1 MADTGREIVPW
12 RPFEVME
19 RVEDEA
25 VIQELRG
32 EVIETLVYEFTDRD
46 SHRVVGLSKA
56 GVDRVASEMAM
67 KGEVLREL
75 DFELIPDSD
84 SVTAVVKAGR
94 FAVSQDGR
102 EILLETVFGT
112 KRQPRKREIYVRGKD
127 GKPIIKDGQPLR
139 RLEDD
144 PFVVEVAMVKAARNA
159 KRRLMPESLITKVID
174 MARKEGK
181 VRKLGLPDEPTAPRS
196 AAHPAAPKPG
206 TKGSAT
212 ESDISQ
218 EDFILEAKGKGY
230 SNWREIL
237 DALGVRSTK
246 EVREMTFRQALE
258 RLPGK
263 TKPEPEEAA
272 EVPDEDIPASDEPQA
287 ETVPAEADLDF

>member
-1 MADTGREIVPW
+1 MTDRQIVPW
-12 RPFEVME
+12 EPFSIME

-32 EVIETLVYEFTDRD
+32 EVVDSLVYEFSDRD
-46 SHRVVGLSKA
+46 SRRVVGLSKA

-75 DFELIPDSD
+75 DFELITDSD

-127 GKPIIKDGQPLR
+127 GKTIIKDGQPLK
-139 RLEDD
+139 RLEED

-181 VRKLGLPDEPTAPRS
+181 VRRLAPEEAGPRPAQP
-196 AAHPAAPKPG
+196 AAAAPKQEARPA
-206 TKGSAT
+206 AT
-212 ESDISQ
+212 ATDISQ
-218 EDFILEAKGKGY
+218 EDFMLQARARGY
-230 SNWREIL
+230 GSWREIL
-237 DALGVRSTK
+237 ETLGVKSTR
-246 EVREMTFRQALE
+246 EVREMGYGKALE
-258 RLPGK
+258 HLPNRSR
-263 TKPEPEEAA
+263 PEPVTEE
-272 EVPDEDIPASDEPQA
+272 EGTEEPN
-287 ETVPAEADLDF
+287 LDF

>member
-1 MADTGREIVPW
+1 MVETSKEMVPW
-12 RPFEVME
+12 RPFEIME

-32 EVIETLVYEFTDRD
+32 EVIGTLVYEFSDRD
-46 SHRVVGLSKA
+46 GRRVVGLSKA

-75 DFELIPDSD
+75 DFELMSDTD

-127 GKPIIKDGQPLR
+127 GKPIIKDGQPVKR
-139 RLEDD
+139 VEED

-174 MARKEGK
+174 MARQENK
-181 VRKLGLPDEPTAPRS
+181 VRKLGPPEEPTASKPATPPRQETK
-196 AAHPAAPKPG
+196 APAPG
-206 TKGSAT
+206 
-212 ESDISQ
+212 SDISQ
-218 EDFILEAKGKGY
+218 EDFVLQAKAKGY
-230 SNWREIL
+230 TNWREIL
-237 DALGVRSTK
+237 EALGVRSTK
-246 EVREMTFRQALE
+246 EVREMTYRKALGQ
-258 RLPGK
+258 LPDK
-263 TKPEPEEAA
+263 TSPEPEGISGTVDEGISASEEAEA
-272 EVPDEDIPASDEPQA
+272 EPALM
-287 ETVPAEADLDF
+287 EADLDF

>member
-1 MADTGREIVPW
+1 MADTTKELVPW

-46 SHRVVGLSKA
+46 GRRVVGLSKA

-75 DFELIPDSD
+75 DFELIPDAD

-127 GKPIIKDGQPLR
+127 GKPVIKNGEPVK
-139 RLEDD
+139 RLEED
-144 PFVVEVAMVKAARNA
+144 PFVVEVAMVKAGRNA

-181 VRKLGLPDEPTAPRS
+181 VRKLGPPEEPAAGRPAQPAAQKS
-196 AAHPAAPKPG
+196 AAKASPAEP
-206 TKGSAT
+206 
-212 ESDISQ
+212 DISQ
-218 EDFILEAKGKGY
+218 EDFVLQAKAKGY
-230 SNWREIL
+230 SSWREIL
-237 DALGVRSTK
+237 EALGVKSTR
-246 EVREMTFRQALE
+246 EVRETGYGQALE
-258 RLPGK
+258 RLPNK
-263 TKPEPEEAA
+263 AQPESEADAA
-272 EVPDEDIPASDEPQA
+272 EA
-287 ETVPAEADLDF
+287 EAPETEGEPAEEEPDLDF

>member
-1 MADTGREIVPW
+1 MAEIGKEIVPW

-32 EVIETLVYEFTDRD
+32 EVIETLVYEFTDKD
-46 SHRVVGLSKA
+46 SRRVVGLSKA

-75 DFELIPDSD
+75 DFELIPDAD

-127 GKPIIKDGQPLR
+127 GKTIFKDGQPLK

-174 MARKEGK
+174 MARKEGR
-181 VRKLGLPDEPTAPRS
+181 VRKLGPPEEPATARPAQS
-196 AAHPAAPKPG
+196 AAAPKQEARPAAP
-206 TKGSAT
+206 AA
-212 ESDISQ
+212 DLSQ
-218 EDFILEAKGKGY
+218 EDFILQAKAKGYGSWK
-230 SNWREIL
+230 EIL
-237 DALGVRSTK
+237 ETLELKSTR
-246 EVREMTFRQALE
+246 EVREMGYRKALE
-258 RLPGK
+258 RLPDR
-263 TKPEPEEAA
+263 TKAGTEQEAQA
-272 EVPDEDIPASDEPQA
+272 AEPQA
-287 ETVPAEADLDF
+287 PAPTEEATERESELDF

>member
-1 MADTGREIVPW
+1 MAEIGKEIVPW

-32 EVIETLVYEFTDRD
+32 EVIETLVYEFNDRD
-46 SHRVVGLSKA
+46 SRRVVGLSKA

-75 DFELIPDSD
+75 DFELIPDVD

-127 GKPIIKDGQPLR
+127 GKTIFKDGQPVK
-139 RLEDD
+139 RLEED

-174 MARKEGK
+174 MARKEGR
-181 VRKLGLPDEPTAPRS
+181 VRKLGPPEEPAGSKTVQPPAPLKQE
-196 AAHPAAPKPG
+196 AKPAAA
-206 TKGSAT
+206 AT
-212 ESDISQ
+212 DMSQ
-218 EDFILEAKGKGY
+218 EDFILQAKAKGYGSWK
-230 SNWREIL
+230 EIL
-237 DALGVRSTK
+237 ETLELKSTR
-246 EVREMTFRQALE
+246 EVRELGYRKSLE
-258 RLPGK
+258 RLPDRMK
-263 TKPEPEEAA
+263 AETEPETQAA
-272 EVPDEDIPASDEPQA
+272 EPQA
-287 ETVPAEADLDF
+287 PVTEEEPKEGESELDF

>member
-1 MADTGREIVPW
+1 MADRTKEVVPW

-19 RVEDEA
+19 RVEDQA
-25 VIQELRG
+25 IIQELRG
-32 EVIETLVYEFTDRD
+32 EVIESLVYEFTDRD
-46 SHRVVGLSKA
+46 GRKVMGLSKA
-56 GVDRVASEMAM
+56 GVDRVAGEMAM

-127 GKPIIKDGQPLR
+127 GKTVMKDGHPVR
-139 RLEDD
+139 RLEED

-174 MARKEGK
+174 MARQEGK
-181 VRKLGLPDEPTAPRS
+181 VRKLELAEGPTAEKPVSGR
-196 AAHPAAPKPG
+196 HKPG
-206 TKGSAT
+206 ATDSAS

-218 EDFILEAKGKGY
+218 QEFITHAKSRGY
-230 SNWREIL
+230 DSWREVL
-237 DALGVRSTK
+237 DALGAKSTK
-246 EVREMTFRQALE
+246 EVREMGYSKALE
-258 RLPGK
+258 LLPDKG
-263 TKPEPEEAA
+263 ESGA
-272 EVPDEDIPASDEPQA
+272 EGQKAGTPQ
-287 ETVPAEADLDF
+287 PGFDF

>member
-46 SHRVVGLSKA
+46 SRRVVGLSKA

-263 TKPEPEEAA
+263 TKPEPEEVA

>member
-1 MADTGREIVPW
+1 MADTGKEIVPW
-12 RPFEVME
+12 RPFEIME

-46 SHRVVGLSKA
+46 GRRVVGLSKA

-75 DFELIPDSD
+75 DFELIPDAD

-127 GKPIIKDGQPLR
+127 GKPIIKDGHPLK
-139 RLEDD
+139 RLEED

-174 MARKEGK
+174 MARREGK
-181 VRKLGLPDEPTAPRS
+181 VRKLGPPEEPAVTRP
-196 AAHPAAPKPG
+196 AHPAAPPRQE
-206 TKGSAT
+206 TRAPAS
-212 ESDISQ
+212 EPDISQ
-218 EDFILEAKGKGY
+218 EDFVLHAKARGY
-230 SNWREIL
+230 GSWREIL
-237 DALGVRSTK
+237 EALGMKSTR
-246 EVREMTFRQALE
+246 EVREMGYRKALE
-258 RLPGK
+258 QLPDR
-263 TKPEPEEAA
+263 TRAEPEGAVEVVDERILETSEAQAEPA
-272 EVPDEDIPASDEPQA
+272 EV
-287 ETVPAEADLDF
+287 EADLDF

>member
-1 MADTGREIVPW
+1 MVETGREIVPW
-12 RPFEVME
+12 RPFEIME

-32 EVIETLVYEFTDRD
+32 EVIETLVYEFTDKD
-46 SHRVVGLSKA
+46 SRRVVGLSKA

-75 DFELIPDSD
+75 DFELIPDAD

-94 FAVSQDGR
+94 YAVSQDGR

-127 GKPIIKDGQPLR
+127 GKSIIKDGQPLK
-139 RLEDD
+139 RLEED

-174 MARKEGK
+174 MARKEGR
-181 VRKLGLPDEPTAPRS
+181 VRKLGPPEEPAGARTAQ
-196 AAHPAAPKPG
+196 PAAPPKQEAKPA
-206 TKGSAT
+206 AT
-212 ESDISQ
+212 ATDLSQ
-218 EDFILEAKGKGY
+218 EDFILQAKAKGYGSWK
-230 SNWREIL
+230 EIL
-237 DALGVRSTK
+237 ETLEVKSTR
-246 EVREMTFRQALE
+246 EVRDMGYRKALE
-258 RLPGK
+258 RLPDR
-263 TKPEPEEAA
+263 TKGEAEPEEQATESQA
-272 EVPDEDIPASDEPQA
+272 PAPTEEATEGEP
-287 ETVPAEADLDF
+287 ELDF

>member
-1 MADTGREIVPW
+1 MADTGKEIVPW
-12 RPFEVME
+12 RPFEIME

-32 EVIETLVYEFTDRD
+32 EVIETLVYEFSDRD
-46 SHRVVGLSKA
+46 GRRVVGLSKA

-75 DFELIPDSD
+75 DFELIPDAD

-127 GKPIIKDGQPLR
+127 GKPIIKDGQPLK
-139 RLEDD
+139 RLEED

-174 MARKEGK
+174 MARREGR
-181 VRKLGLPDEPTAPRS
+181 VRKLGPPEEPTATRS
-196 AAHPAAPKPG
+196 AQPAAPKQEAKPA
-206 TKGSAT
+206 AT
-212 ESDISQ
+212 ATDMSQ
-218 EDFILEAKGKGY
+218 EDFILQAKARGY
-230 SNWREIL
+230 GDWREIL
-237 DALGVRSTK
+237 ETLGLRSTR
-246 EVREMTFRQALE
+246 EVREMGYRQALE
-258 RLPGK
+258 RLPNRAK
-263 TKPEPEEAA
+263 LEPELPVA
-272 EVPDEDIPASDEPQA
+272 EVGEEPVEEDLA
-287 ETVPAEADLDF
+287 F